1 MPSRLPLLRRCC
13 LDGQSSEWG
22 CEHLNAYLSRPR
34 RPRCWLLEP
43 LGSLLL
49 RKWNLSIFSSSD
61 RREEEISSSGTVA
74 ILGRTRWS
82 GSTTGGRL
90 SWARKFGCDMSICAS
105 RWSPALM
112 VWPISWYISE
122 ILSPKLSELLST
134 AYLHLQRSRTS
145 TSS

>member
-1 MPSRLPLLRRCC
+1 MPSRLSLLRRYC

-22 CEHLNAYLSRPR
+22 CEHLNAYQSRPQC
-34 RPRCWLLEP
+34 PRCWLLEP

-49 RKWNLSIFSSSD
+49 RKWNLSISSSSD
-61 RREEEISSSGTVA
+61 RREEAISSSSIIA
-74 ILGRTRWS
+74 ASSRTRWS

-112 VWPISWYISE
+112 VWLISWYISE
-122 ILSPKLSELLST
+122 ILSPKLSGLLST